1 MPRSI
6 KPRGPTIATGHL
18 DCQQCTIAMANV
30 AVAVT
35 NAAVIGTSAL
45 TTTMQM
51 WACIPCWWH
60 DTVAAEATTAAAS
73 ES

>member
-18 DCQQCTIAMANV
+18 DCQQCTIAMANI

-45 TTTMQM
+45 TTTTQM
-51 WACIPCWWH
+51 WACTPQAPV
-60 DTVAAEATTAAAS
+60 VARHS
-73 ES
+73 GCGSNDV